1 MNLVNCDYCGI
12 LTSEYIEVIAE
23 DLQGIIICEDCSR
36 PDDPVQDKSFEE
48 WWKQYEEY
56 QKLKPRGRNGFD
68 RVVQESR
75 VQVDANLKILK

>member
-12 LTSEYIEVIAE
+12 LTGEYIEVIAE

-56 QKLKPRGRNGFD
+56 QKLKTRGRNGFD
-68 RVVQESR
+68 RVVQEPR
-75 VQVDANLKILK
+75 VQSDVNLKILK

>member
-23 DLQGIIICEDCSR
+23 DLQGIIICQECSR
-36 PDDPVQDKSFEE
+36 PDDPVQDKTFEE

-68 RVVQESR
+68 RVVQELR
-75 VQVDANLKILK
+75 VQADANLKILK